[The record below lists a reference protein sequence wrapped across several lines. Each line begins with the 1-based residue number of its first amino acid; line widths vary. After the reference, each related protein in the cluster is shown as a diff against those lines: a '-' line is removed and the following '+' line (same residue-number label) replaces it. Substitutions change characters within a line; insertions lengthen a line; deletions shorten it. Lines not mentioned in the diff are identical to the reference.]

1 MTKEALGPRMWV
13 ATCIRGPKHAFTD
26 ILLRTQ
32 LGFQK
37 HKKGNFSIIVV
48 EVWNESYIIWEQFQ
62 TPFFRL

>member
-37 HKKGNFSIIVV
+37 HRKGKYSAIMTVG
-48 EVWNESYIIWEQFQ
+48 WNESHIF
-62 TPFFRL
+62 